1 LTIFFYFS
9 DPSNRLLHRTQWM
22 VSIGPFCHWSVLMVG
37 MVVIHSLML
46 DLLTLMILIMCSVF
60 QIIMLFLHLHEQRSY
75 LKTQP
80 YKDTS
85 LNGIKAI
92 YNLCRAYIMFFHLIK
107 NFAKRFQGQCLG
119 ACIMHLIIKVV
130 RLFSFLKSI
139 DIEHGRWSRGDSRIL

>member
-1 LTIFFYFS
+1 
-9 DPSNRLLHRTQWM
+9 
-22 VSIGPFCHWSVLMVG
+22 MVG

-92 YNLCRAYIMFFHLIK
+92 YNLCRAYIMFFSSHQE
-107 NFAKRFQGQCLG
+107 FCQEVSG
-119 ACIMHLIIKVV
+119 AVFGCMYHA
-130 RLFSFLKSI
+130 SYY
-139 DIEHGRWSRGDSRIL
+139 